1 MGRGLGGR
9 IATVE
14 KDRGGGGGEM
24 LKRGDRSL

>member
-1 MGRGLGGR
+1 MGEGGG

-14 KDRGGGGGEM
+14 KDGGGGGGEM